1 MASVIAA
8 QKDEANA
15 KSPKKGE
22 PKMPGNIFDYVKRC
36 FSKEGLFNSIEARKK
51 KISPFDNI
59 WTVKAIFQSLSE
71 TAQQYI
77 LRMVIGGAKKAF
89 TSKELVRW
97 VATNTNVKAELDE
110 YKLIVKNKMHSGLY
124 RLEPRF
130 AKKLRIM
137 LCLAKA
143 TTPFEVVKEVDK
155 REVHKL
161 AEKRY
166 RGEQGVITYLLS
178 DQIDVEGQELY
189 QKEFPSVSLKA
200 KTVLDDAKLIVY
212 RCVCH
217 QQVKPDARVCNNPE
231 CGQKFRPDH
240 QRYDKYGRPDMLH
253 EITGTG
259 LNFILKSDATQA
271 WAIVLSLL
279 EKASTS
285 VEDTVSLLN
294 FFFSL
299 AYCLPGQAYKSK
311 KLNST
316 QKECLRQ
323 LYSIGFVVEYQEETE
338 DGTFLPSHFIINM
351 PFQIN
356 LSSKLSHMMQYDG
369 DPERA
374 EKKKDASVEQTVDV
388 DYLRIVVET
397 NFKVYAYTPSV
408 LEEALLKQFVVQ
420 RDRLPNLLV
429 GHIEQDQMLQAFRK
443 GITPDQIIRFLED
456 HAHPCTIKVG
466 KEIPR
471 NVDDQIHLWY
481 REQELV
487 VAEEVDVYIDFDG
500 VEEYNAWVRF
510 ADEQEILKDVY
521 QNKNNERTVIVEGGT
536 YSMMKEFSKKRKQKP
551 EEQPMIVD
559 SGEESDDNMADLDEL
574 DMKA

>member
-1 MASVIAA
+1 MASVAA
-8 QKDEANA
+8 AHNNRADA
-15 KSPKKGE
+15 KSSKKGE
-22 PKMPGNIFDYVKRC
+22 LKIPGNIFEYVKRC
-36 FSKEGLFNSIEARKK
+36 FSKEGLFNSVEARKR

-89 TSKELVRW
+89 TSQELARW
-97 VATNTNVKAELDE
+97 VAANTNVKAELDE
-110 YKLIVKNKMHSGLY
+110 YKLIIKNKVHAGWY

-137 LCLAKA
+137 LCLAKS
-143 TTPFEVVKEVDK
+143 TTPFEVAQEVDK
-155 REVHKL
+155 RQVYTL

-178 DQIDVEGQELY
+178 DQIDVEGEEMY

-200 KTVLDDAKLIVY
+200 KTVLDEAQLIVY
-212 RCVCH
+212 RCICH
-217 QQVKPDARVCNNPE
+217 NEVRPDSRICSNPE
-231 CGQKFRPDH
+231 CKHKFRPDH
-240 QRYDKYGRPDMLH
+240 QRYDSHGRPDMLH

-285 VEDTVSLLN
+285 VEDTVSLLDL
-294 FFFSL
+294 FFSL

-311 KLNST
+311 KLNSA
-316 QKECLRQ
+316 QKKCLGQ
-323 LYSIGFVVEYQEETE
+323 LYSIGFIVEYQEESQ
-338 DGTFLPSHFIINM
+338 DGLFLPSHFIINM

-356 LSSKLSHMMQYDG
+356 LSSKLSHMMQHDG
-369 DPERA
+369 GSKGGEA
-374 EKKKDASVEQTVDV
+374 NKDASQERTIDV

-408 LEEALLKQFVVQ
+408 LEEALLKQFIVQ

-429 GHIEQDQMLQAFRK
+429 GHIEQEQMLRAFRK

-456 HAHPCTIKVG
+456 HAHPKVW

-487 VAEEVDVYIDFDG
+487 IAEEVDVYTDFDG
-500 VEEYNAWVRF
+500 VEEYNAWVSF

-521 QNKNNERTVIVEGGT
+521 KNKNDERTVIVEEGT
-536 YSMMKEFSKKRKQKP
+536 YAMMKEFSKKRKQKP
-551 EEQPMIVD
+551 VEQQMLVD

-574 DMKA
+574 DAKP